1 MTECCGQP
9 RAGRFCSECGKQ
21 LANGPLLDLLAHCRQ
36 TEKAQRKQADGHRE
50 DCKSDPGDD
59 WSSKAMM
66 RCAGRAEAWKA
77 RGDALAELMAKFESE
92 ARP

>member
-36 TEKAQRKQADGHRE
+36 TEKAQRKQADGHKKAHE
-50 DCKSDPGDD
+50 DEPDGWYPTQIK
-59 WSSKAMM
+59 K
-66 RCAGRAEAWKA
+66 CADRAAAWKA
-77 RGDALAELMAKFESE
+77 RGDALAELMARGESE
-92 ARP
+92 APQ